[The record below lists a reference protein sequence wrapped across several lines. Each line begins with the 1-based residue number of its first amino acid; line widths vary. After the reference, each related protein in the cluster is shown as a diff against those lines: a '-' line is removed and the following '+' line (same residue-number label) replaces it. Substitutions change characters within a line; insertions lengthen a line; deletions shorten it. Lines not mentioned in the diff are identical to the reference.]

1 MYDEV
6 SAGAVVFYRG
16 DAVEYLLLHYAS
28 GHWDF
33 PKGNIEPGE
42 TPEQTA
48 LREIKEE
55 TGLDVKLVPGF
66 REEVEYVYS
75 RGGRR
80 VRKKVIFFLA
90 EAPSKEVRLSWEH
103 VGYAWLLFDQALAR
117 LTYESSRRVLAK
129 AHRTLKAAQKL

>member
-103 VGYAWLLFDQALAR
+103 VGYAWLPFDQALAR